1 MNWLWAPEPHSL
13 MNNKPEYIDIDET
26 ASSRKEDHIS
36 LAFASQQDKLLMDK
50 RFYYEPMLSKHLED
64 AEILATKWAGYDL
77 RLPLWVSSMTGGTE
91 KAKKIN
97 FNLARACGK
106 YGFGMGLGSCR
117 SLLFSDEYFE
127 DFNVKHL
134 MEDYP
139 LYANLG
145 VAQVEILAEKGDW
158 ERISNMVE
166 KLRADGLII
175 HVNPLQE
182 WLQPEGDRFKHSPI
196 DTIKEAVQNL
206 SMPIIVKEVGQGMG
220 PASLD
225 ALMRLPLKAVE
236 FAASGGTNFSTIELF
251 RADKKRKE
259 LLENATRVGHTAEE
273 MVHLLN
279 QLYEKNSNEYRV
291 EDIIIS
297 GGVKDFLDSYYLR
310 KLSTTNAVSG
320 HASGFLKYALIDEES
335 LDNYIET
342 MSEGLLMSESF
353 LRIRS

>member
-1 MNWLWAPEPHSL
+1 MKQNSD
-13 MNNKPEYIDIDET
+13 YIDIDET
-26 ASSRKEDHIS
+26 ASSRKEDHIT
-36 LAFASQQDKLLMDK
+36 LAFKSQQDKLLLDR
-50 RFYYEPMLSKHLED
+50 RFHYEPMLSRHIKDE
-64 AEILATKWAGYDL
+64 EILHTNWAGYEL
-77 RLPLWVSSMTGGTE
+77 KLPLWVSSMTGGTE

-117 SLLFSDEYFE
+117 SLLFSDEYFD

-134 MEDYP
+134 MEDFP

-145 VAQVEILAEKGDW
+145 IAQVEILAQQGDW
-158 ERISNMVE
+158 SRIETMVS

-182 WLQPEGDRFKHSPI
+182 WLQPEGDRFTMAPI
-196 DTIKEAVQNL
+196 DTIRLALENL

-225 ALMRLPLKAVE
+225 ALMRLPLKAIE

-251 RADKKRKE
+251 RADEKRRE
-259 LLENATRVGHTAEE
+259 LLEKATHVGHTAQE
-273 MVHLLN
+273 MVHMLN
-279 QLYEKNSNEYRV
+279 QLVQQNGAQYKV
-291 EDIIIS
+291 KDIIIS
-297 GGVKDFLDSYYLR
+297 GGVRDFLDSYYLR
-310 KLSTTNAVSG
+310 SISSTHAISG
-320 HASGFLKYALIDEES
+320 HASGFLKHALIDEQS
-335 LDNYIET
+335 LDNFIET

-353 LRIRS
+353 LRVRL

>member
-1 MNWLWAPEPHSL
+1 MKQNQ
-13 MNNKPEYIDIDET
+13 EYIDIDET
-26 ASSRKEDHIS
+26 ASSRKEDHIT
-36 LAFASQQDKLLMDK
+36 LAFASQQDKLLLDK
-50 RFYYEPMLSKHLED
+50 RFYYEPMLSSHLKDDTLLE
-64 AEILATKWAGYDL
+64 TKWAGYEL
-77 RLPLWVSSMTGGTE
+77 KLPLWVSSMTGGTE
-91 KAKKIN
+91 KAKRIN

-117 SLLFSDEYFE
+117 SLLFSDEYFQ

-134 MEDYP
+134 MEEYP

-145 VAQVEILAEKGDW
+145 VAQVEILAQQGDW
-158 ERISNMVE
+158 QRIENMVS

-182 WLQPEGDRFKHSPI
+182 WLQPEGDRFSLAPI
-196 DTIKEAVQNL
+196 DTIKMALENL

-220 PASLD
+220 PRSLD
-225 ALMRLPLKAVE
+225 ALMRLPLKAIE

-273 MVHLLN
+273 MVHILN
-279 QLYEKNSNEYRV
+279 QLIKENGNEYKV

-310 KLSTTNAVSG
+310 KISKSNAISG
-320 HASGFLKYALIDEES
+320 HASGFLKHALIDEQS
-335 LDNYIET
+335 LDEFIET

-353 LRIRS
+353 LHVRP

>member
-1 MNWLWAPEPHSL
+1 MKERQ
-13 MNNKPEYIDIDET
+13 EYIDLDET
-26 ASSRKEDHIS
+26 ASSRKEDHIT
-36 LAFASQQDKLLMDK
+36 LAFESQQDKLLLDK
-50 RFYYEPMLSKHLED
+50 RFYYEPMLSRHIADDAVLE
-64 AEILATKWAGYDL
+64 KNWAGYEVK
-77 RLPLWVSSMTGGTE
+77 LPLWVSSMTGGTE

-127 DFNVKHL
+127 DFNVKYL

-145 VAQVEILAEKGDW
+145 VAQVEILAEAGDW
-158 ERISNMVE
+158 SRIAKMVK

-182 WLQPEGDRFKHSPI
+182 WLQPEGDRFKHAPI
-196 DTIKEAVQNL
+196 DTIKKALQNL
-206 SMPIIVKEVGQGMG
+206 EMPIIVKEVGQGMG

-225 ALMRLPLKAVE
+225 ALMRLPLKGIE

-251 RADKKRKE
+251 RADEKRRD
-259 LLENATRVGHTAEE
+259 LLTNATRVGHTAEE
-273 MVHLLN
+273 MVLLLN
-279 QLYEKNSNEYRV
+279 SLIKKNGAHYKV

-297 GGVKDFLDSYYLR
+297 GGVRDFLDSHYLR
-310 KLSTTNAVSG
+310 GLADFNAITG
-320 HASGFLKYALIDEES
+320 HASGFLKHAIVDEQS

-342 MSEGLLMSESF
+342 MREGLLMSESF
-353 LRIRS
+353 LHIRT

>member
-1 MNWLWAPEPHSL
+1 
-13 MNNKPEYIDIDET
+13 
-26 ASSRKEDHIS
+26 
-36 LAFASQQDKLLMDK
+36 
-50 RFYYEPMLSKHLED
+50 
-64 AEILATKWAGYDL
+64 
-77 RLPLWVSSMTGGTE
+77 
-91 KAKKIN
+91 
-97 FNLARACGK
+97 
-106 YGFGMGLGSCR
+106 
-117 SLLFSDEYFE
+117 
-127 DFNVKHL
+127 

-145 VAQVEILAEKGDW
+145 VAQVEILAEQGDW
-158 ERISNMVE
+158 ERIEKMVS

-182 WLQPEGDRFKHSPI
+182 WLQPEGDRFSKSPI
-196 DTIKEAVQNL
+196 DTIKKSLENL

-225 ALMRLPLKAVE
+225 ALMRLPLKAIE

-259 LLENATRVGHTAEE
+259 LLEKATRVGHTAVE

-279 QLYEKNSNEYRV
+279 QLIKENGNEYKV

-310 KLSTTNAVSG
+310 KLSHINAISG
-320 HASGFLKYALIDEES
+320 HASGFLKHAIIDEQS
-335 LDNYIET
+335 LDNFIET

-353 LRIRS
+353 LHVRQ